1 MRLTPAAAAVPV
13 LLVLLSWLSF
23 RAIDPDAERYD
34 RALKALDRFAMVENA
49 LQRDVL
55 SARAGMLRNYDP
67 LVQQVNAL
75 REALGRSRDNASEDA
90 AEAAA
95 IDRLVTEAA
104 RQEELT
110 EQFKSANALLQNS
123 LAYFPLLTARL
134 AASDRSG
141 PAAAPVSSLA
151 AAMMRLTLD
160 TSPAVVR
167 EVADRL
173 NELAAQPAAAGG
185 AASVQALLAHGR
197 LLHDLLPKT
206 DGLLR
211 ELLAEPTKLELKTL
225 RKMILARQETSRA
238 TAREFR
244 LLLYLVSLVL
254 LGVLVQFGLR
264 LRARAITLRRRAAL
278 EHVIAGISTRLIDA
292 RPDELEAHI
301 ERALAELA
309 ELVAADR
316 AYLAMPGTPP
326 RIYRWC
332 SHGASFP
339 PGWPDQA
346 PALAARLGA
355 TTQGIT
361 HIRNLDRLPRGADK
375 DTLIASGLRGWV
387 CVSKLYEGG
396 TAILGFDLLRPGI
409 GTQSAELG
417 LLRMALDGVA
427 NAISREHLERE
438 RSRLEAN
445 LQRARRME
453 TVGALAS
460 GIAHNFN
467 NIVGAIL
474 GYTETAEGQLGS
486 DSRPARSLTEIR
498 RAGERARDLV
508 DQILAFGRRSQADR
522 RPVSLK
528 ELLAETRSLLGASL
542 PSQIDL
548 TIREV
553 PEAAVIQGNPGQV
566 QQIILNLCNNAA
578 QAMDQPGRIE
588 IETEVRE
595 IAEAR
600 TLAHGDLAPGRYVR
614 ITVSDSGR
622 GMDET
627 TMRRIFE
634 PFFTTRFDG
643 NGLGLATVR
652 EIVREHGG
660 AIDISSTPGVGSCF
674 EVWLPCSAMVPAA
687 PGTRPHTL
695 PLGRG
700 ETVLMVDAAGERLLA
715 DEEMLAAIG
724 YEPVGFRRAVEALAA
739 CRARPERFDALV
751 VGHFGTA
758 DSMLDL
764 AAALHV
770 IVPDVPILV
779 AAASADDIR
788 TEALVAA
795 GISEV
800 VHRPLISAEIA
811 SALARH
817 LRVPAIS
824 GRELQP

>member
-23 RAIDPDAERYD
+23 RAIDPAAERYD
-34 RALKALDRFAMVENA
+34 RALKALDRFTMVETA

-67 LVQQVNAL
+67 LVLQVNAL
-75 REALGRSRDNASEDA
+75 HQAIGRLRDNVSDNA
-90 AEAAA
+90 AEASA
-95 IDRLVTEAA
+95 IGRLATEAV

-123 LAYFPLLTARL
+123 LAYFPLLSADL

-141 PAAAPVSSLA
+141 PAAAAVSSLA

-173 NELAAQPAAAGG
+173 NELAAQPAAAGQ
-185 AASVQALLAHGR
+185 AASVQELLAHGR

-206 DGLLR
+206 DGLLS
-211 ELLAEPTKLELKTL
+211 ELLAEPSKRELTAL
-225 RKMILARQETSRA
+225 RMMILARQETSRA

-244 LLLYLVSLVL
+244 LLLYLVSLLL

-292 RPDELEAHI
+292 KPNELEVHI

-316 AYLAMPGTPP
+316 AYLAMPGTLS

-332 SHGASFP
+332 SQGTSFP

-346 PALAARLGA
+346 LAARLGA
-355 TTQGIT
+355 TAQGIT
-361 HIRNLDRLPRGADK
+361 HIRNLDQLPPGADK
-375 DTLIASGLRGWV
+375 DTLIASGLHGWV
-387 CVSKLYEGG
+387 CVSNLYEGG

-409 GTQSAELG
+409 STQSAELG
-417 LLRMALDGVA
+417 LLQMALDGVA
-427 NAISREHLERE
+427 NAITREHLERE
-438 RSRLEAN
+438 RARLEAN

-486 DSRPARSLTEIR
+486 DRRPAARSLNEIR

-508 DQILAFGRRSQADR
+508 DQILAFGGRSEADR

-528 ELLAETRSLLGASL
+528 ELFVETQSLLHASL
-542 PSQIDL
+542 PPQIDL
-548 TIREV
+548 LIREV
-553 PEAAVIQGNPGQV
+553 PEAAIIQGNPGQV

-578 QAMDQPGRIE
+578 QAMDQSGRIE
-588 IETEVRE
+588 IEAEVRE
-595 IAEAR
+595 IAKRR
-600 TLAHGDLAPGRYVR
+600 TFAHGDLAPGRYVR
-614 ITVSDSGR
+614 ITVSDCGR

-627 TMRRIFE
+627 TLRRIFE
-634 PFFTTRFDG
+634 PFFTTRFAG

-674 EVWLPCSAMVPAA
+674 EVWLPCSAMIAA
-687 PGTRPHTL
+687 GPGTRIHTL
-695 PLGRG
+695 PLGHG
-700 ETVLMVDAAGERLLA
+700 ETVIMVDAVGERLLA

-724 YEPVGFRRAVEALAA
+724 YEPVGFTRAADALAA
-739 CRARPERFDALV
+739 CRARPQRFDAAV
-751 VGHFGTA
+751 IGHPGPA
-758 DSMLDL
+758 NSIPDL
-764 AAALHV
+764 AAALHE
-770 IVPDVPILV
+770 IVQDLPILV
-779 AAASADDIR
+779 ATASADDIR
-788 TEALVAA
+788 TDALVAA
-795 GISEV
+795 GVSEV

-811 SALARH
+811 PALARH
-817 LRVPAIS
+817 LRVPVIS